1 MDGHRSQ
8 LLRVGWRPSYLSTMT
23 LLCTGSGWD
32 EQPLHTPLPSMPWNV
47 HICDRMMGGGMS
59 MTPNLNQEG
68 ILAIDIAIA
77 MEPSGGDW

>member
-1 MDGHRSQ
+1 MMDGHRSQ

-47 HICDRMMGGGMS
+47 HICDRMMGGGH
-59 MTPNLNQEG
+59 EHD
-68 ILAIDIAIA
+68 AEF
-77 MEPSGGDW
+77 EPGGYIGY